1 VLVTADHEMLEEL
14 QITSAARRMR
24 ILKEIQSQSDSFMAP
39 DTESLLQIV
48 AKNDKTIDDLQYQ
61 IEHVKNEL
69 HAYRSAPLAVR
80 TNEPTR
86 KIPTRTLSSP
96 ENADKTIRIIPLGQ
110 EEKRVQ
116 ITEKDLCKA
125 IIADTLAKLKITA
138 DWKDYIMLLLLS
150 KKSMCY

>member
-1 VLVTADHEMLEEL
+1 MLEEL
-14 QITSAARRMR
+14 QITSAAKRTR
-24 ILKEIQSQSDSFMAP
+24 ILKEIQSQSDTFMAP

-48 AKNDKTIDDLQYQ
+48 SRNEKTIDDLQHQ

-69 HAYRSAPLAVR
+69 SAYRSVQPKLAVR

-86 KIPTRTLSSP
+86 KIPARTLSSP

-125 IIADTLAKLKITA
+125 VISDTLAKLKITS
-138 DWKDYIMLLLLS
+138 DWKDYILLLIVS
-150 KKSMCY
+150 KKST